1 MFNKNKRTENALK
14 SSTVGTVTSVI
25 NLLLAFI
32 YRTFF
37 IRILA
42 VYYLGLSGLFSN
54 VLAVISLADLGI
66 ASAIV
71 FRLYKPLSEGDARSV
86 GQLMNYF
93 KRAYRIIALV
103 VFCLGMAIFPF
114 VGHLIKDTSEI
125 PADVNIKVVYLLYL
139 AQSISTYFFAY
150 KQTLPIADQR
160 QYIISLV
167 NTLIKILQYVLSL
180 TVLLV
185 FRKYIATLLVN
196 TIVNVLANYFIS
208 LWVTKKYPEVFAVKE
223 QIPHETRKEILYE
236 TRALL
241 CHRVAGTVLTATDNI
256 VISRWVSLLSTG
268 IYSNYAL
275 ILTSLSSILGQMLG
289 NVVSSVGNAYV
300 ELDIK
305 QNYIIFKRL
314 LFLNSWIVCGVTA
327 LLYLLYNEFIS
338 AWIGSAMVFGKYTV
352 VCLCIQFY
360 LEQIRIIQEAYIAA
374 CGLYVKDKIRPF
386 IEAGIN
392 LSVSILL
399 ALKIGV
405 TGVILGTVISH
416 LLTVSWRQPYLLY
429 RYVFKDERITDY
441 LLMLSMFIVFTF
453 VFCFATE
460 AVKTFAGIKILKLTA
475 WVTEATI
482 LAVAYN
488 LLAIPVFCRSS
499 EFNYYLDYAK
509 NKLKRGR

>member
-14 SSTVGTVTSVI
+14 SSAVGTVTSVI
-25 NLLLAFI
+25 NLLLAFV

-37 IRILA
+37 IKILSA
-42 VYYLGLSGLFSN
+42 DYLGLNGLFSS
-54 VLAVISLADLGI
+54 VLTVISLVDLGI

-71 FRLYKPLSEGDARSV
+71 FRLYKPLSEGDVRSV

-93 KRAYRIIALV
+93 KRAYRTIALV

-114 VGHLIKDTSEI
+114 IGHLIKDTSEI

-160 QYIISLV
+160 QYIISLL

-223 QIPHETRKEILYE
+223 QIPDKTRKEILYE

-241 CHRVAGTVLTATDNI
+241 CHRVAGTVLVATDNI
-256 VISRWVSLLSTG
+256 VITRWVSLLSTG
-268 IYSNYAL
+268 IYSNYVL
-275 ILTSLSSILGQMLG
+275 ILTSISTILGQMLG
-289 NVVSSVGNAYV
+289 NVVASVGNAYV

-305 QNYIIFKRL
+305 QNYLVFKRL

-352 VCLCIQFY
+352 VCLCLQFF

-429 RYVFKDERITDY
+429 KYVFTEEKITDY
-441 LLMLSMFIVFTF
+441 LLILLKFAVFALAF
-453 VFCFATE
+453 CISVEAIRVFA
-460 AVKTFAGIKILKLTA
+460 KLTIESLPA
-475 WVTEATI
+475 WVIEAII
-482 LAVAYN
+482 LAAAYN
-488 LLAIPVFCRSS
+488 ILAIPVFGRSK
-499 EFNYYLDYAK
+499 EFKYYLDYAK
-509 NKLKRGR
+509 NKLKRAG